1 MENNQSEE
9 IRQTTVNPDT
19 WLKDH
24 GDYLFRYALVRL
36 RDKTVA
42 EELVQETFLAA
53 LKGKEQFKGHA
64 SERTWLVGILKHKIM
79 DHFRKGTREIPV
91 SSLTSP
97 EDSPEEFF
105 DRNGKWKE
113 QPSHWENDPKETLEK
128 KEFWNTFEACMTA
141 LPGHLSQAFAL
152 REIEELES
160 EEICNLLKI
169 SSTNLNVSLFRART
183 RLARC
188 LGKNWFGTSAEGK
201 KV

>member
-1 MENNQSEE
+1 MAEKSLDPEA
-9 IRQTTVNPDT
+9 
-19 WLKDH
+19 WLREH
-24 GDYLFRYALVRL
+24 GDYLFRYALIRL
-36 RDKTVA
+36 RDRTAA
-42 EELVQETFLAA
+42 EDVVQEAFLAA
-53 LKGKEQFKGHA
+53 LKGREEFRGQA
-64 SERTWLVGILKHKIM
+64 SVKTWLVGILKHKIM
-79 DHFRKGTREIPV
+79 DHFRKGSREIPV

-97 EDSPEEFF
+97 EDSAEEFF
-105 DRNGKWKE
+105 DRNGRWKE
-113 QPSHWENDPKETLEK
+113 QPSHWGNDPKETLEK

-169 SSTNLNVSLFRART
+169 SSTNLNVMLFRARA

-188 LGKNWFGTSAEGK
+188 LEKNWFGTSAEGK